1 MDLGLAGKTVVTC
14 GASKGLGR
22 AIAAELVAEGARVL
36 LVSRDPA
43 HAAAELGEAA
53 VPCAADLGA
62 VAGIH
67 TVLGAAQ
74 QLGVIDGLLVN
85 SGGPPTGEALELGD
99 EQWEDA
105 FRSLIGNPIRLLRG
119 LVPMMRSPAAIL
131 FITSGSVRVPLPSL
145 DTSNVLRPGVAAL
158 VNTLAAEL
166 APAIRVNS
174 IAPGRMDTERVR
186 YLDENRARAE
196 GLTLEE
202 QRSRMAA
209 AIPMGRYG
217 RPEEFGRM
225 GAFLLSPAA
234 SYVTGAAIQV
244 DGGSVRAT
252 P

>member
-1 MDLGLAGKTVVTC
+1 
-14 GASKGLGR
+14 
-22 AIAAELVAEGARVL
+22 
-36 LVSRDPA
+36 
-43 HAAAELGEAA
+43 
-53 VPCAADLGA
+53 
-62 VAGIH
+62 
-67 TVLGAAQ
+67 
-74 QLGVIDGLLVN
+74 
-85 SGGPPTGEALELGD
+85 
-99 EQWEDA
+99 
-105 FRSLIGNPIRLLRG
+105 
-119 LVPMMRSPAAIL
+119 
-131 FITSGSVRVPLPSL
+131 
-145 DTSNVLRPGVAAL
+145 

-196 GLTLEE
+196 GITLEE

-209 AIPMGRYG
+209 TIPMGRYG

-244 DGGSVRAT
+244 DGGYVRAT